1 MTKKISFLMAIVL
14 IISILPV
21 NAMAAEISHEDSEVR
36 KLNLSVDQNEYE
48 IEPQTDGYYYWAVE
62 SKTNQ
67 GTVYGSWRLGPQG
80 DGPGTI
86 SVNKTDTV
94 TNTSSNIPFFFF
106 RYCIGRN

>member
-1 MTKKISFLMAIVL
+1 MAIVL

-48 IEPQTDGYYYWAVE
+48 IEPQTDRYYYWAVE

>member
-1 MTKKISFLMAIVL
+1 
-14 IISILPV
+14 
-21 NAMAAEISHEDSEVR
+21 MAAEISHEDSEVR

-48 IEPQTDGYYYWAVE
+48 IEPQTDRYYYWAVE